1 MRVLVCGGRNF
12 RSPAQVSKALDALH
26 SIHKFTDLIHG
37 GAKGVDTFASDWAK
51 TKPEITR
58 YVSYADWDTH
68 GLAAG
73 PIRNAH
79 MLTWGPDLVVA
90 FPGGNGTAD
99 MINKARKAGV
109 EILEVK

>member
-1 MRVLVCGGRNF
+1 MKVLVCGGRNF
-12 RSPAQVSKALDALH
+12 RSPAQVAKALDALH
-26 SIHKFTDLIHG
+26 SVNEFTEMITG

-58 YVSYADWDTH
+58 YVSYPDWDAH

-90 FPGGNGTAD
+90 FTGGKGTAD
-99 MINKARKAGV
+99 MIDQARKAGIKV
-109 EILEVK
+109 LEVK